1 MRQRFRITRA
11 RLRLHEGGRQR
22 FLTVGLAG
30 LMAVGTAM
38 TGASVPASAQP
49 RPAQSLV
56 GTTIEC
62 GPRTLTFVDGY
73 QVGDLHRVL
82 LGNGDQV
89 VTVDVTIHA
98 ASVVDDAGELFRVV
112 GSANSLAQVPV
123 SSGGE
128 VTGHFNVNL
137 NVVGTGGLLGRM
149 WLRERILR
157 DGSDVVV
164 SGGGCTL

>member
-1 MRQRFRITRA
+1 
-11 RLRLHEGGRQR
+11 
-22 FLTVGLAG
+22 
-30 LMAVGTAM
+30 MAVGTVV
-38 TGASVPASAQP
+38 TGASVPASAKP

-62 GPRTLTFVDGY
+62 GPRTLTFVEGY

-89 VTVDVTIHA
+89 VMVDVTIHA
-98 ASVVDDAGELFRVV
+98 ASVVDDTGALFRVV

-123 SSGGE
+123 ASGGE

-137 NVVGTGGLLGRM
+137 DVVGAGGLLGRV
-149 WLRERILR
+149 WLRERTLR

-164 SGGGCTL
+164 SGGGCSI